1 MPLLEIK
8 KQITEYLEQ
17 LPEDKLHRLANY
29 AAQLIQEKEHN
40 TLQHR
45 QNGFQSLRGKY
56 TNTLSSSEIYALNK
70 QDEINQE

>member
-1 MPLLEIK
+1 VGDHPC
-8 KQITEYLEQ
+8 YQ
-17 LPEDKLHRLANY
+17 LSARSSHRKVFTDFLHDKFGRV
-29 AAQLIQEKEHN
+29 HN

-56 TNTLSSSEIYALNK
+56 INKVSSSEIYALNK